1 MCKWPWV
8 TSTTIK
14 ASFTGK
20 WDQFKKLK
28 KSFVQ
33 SWYKGR
39 HSRPIMGWKRMW
51 KMTLGGWPWPDQS
64 YESAPSYLG
73 RRRTCYQSQPVRYR
87 PLSWNWQSIPDV
99 FFNGHWQESSLHV
112 GLVKKIIWAQQWRG
126 TIGNMPR
133 RGLVAPQNTFLET
146 VLNRWCM
153 QIIDL
158 YNWPP
163 FHDMQT
169 NFDNW
174 YMNRAQQYM
183 SCLQ

>member
-20 WDQFKKLK
+20 SDQFKKLK

-39 HSRPIMGWKRMW
+39 HSRPIMGWKRMS
-51 KMTLGGWPWPDQS
+51 KMTLGGWPDQS

-112 GLVKKIIWAQQWRG
+112 GLVKKKRYFEHSSDEEQLEICLGAVLSLLRTPFWRLSSTG
-126 TIGNMPR
+126 D
-133 RGLVAPQNTFLET
+133 A
-146 VLNRWCM
+146 
-153 QIIDL
+153 
-158 YNWPP
+158 
-163 FHDMQT
+163 
-169 NFDNW
+169 
-174 YMNRAQQYM
+174 
-183 SCLQ
+183 SK